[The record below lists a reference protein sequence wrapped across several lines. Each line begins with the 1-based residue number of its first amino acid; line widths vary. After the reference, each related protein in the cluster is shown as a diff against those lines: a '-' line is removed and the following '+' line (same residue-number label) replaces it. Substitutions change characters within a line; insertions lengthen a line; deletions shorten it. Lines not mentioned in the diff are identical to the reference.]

1 MYDNMLDLNI
11 STPED
16 YVKVFDALSHPI
28 RIKIL
33 GLLAKERQYV
43 SELARIVN
51 ISRPLLYMH
60 LKKLET
66 AGFITGH
73 AEISSSGKAIKYYES
88 LNFEITINPP
98 LLTKLSENI
107 EIKTSHL
114 N

>member
-1 MYDNMLDLNI
+1 MQDLNI
-11 STPED
+11 SSHED

-73 AEISSSGKAIKYYES
+73 AEISSSGKAIKYFEA
-88 LNFEITINPP
+88 LNFEITLTPA
-98 LLTKLSENI
+98 LLTELSENI
-107 EIKTSHL
+107 NIE
-114 N
+114 